1 MFASMTATRQKERP
15 KLQASIRKLIK
26 IVKAFEPGE
35 RLPSDRTLGMAM
47 GVSNIT
53 ASLAMQEIERRGL
66 VRRKS
71 RSGSYRV
78 DPRESGHVAIYCEL
92 DVFHPAASRFYG
104 LLIQELRLGLAE
116 KNIRSVPYIGRT
128 PPYELA
134 QKVTAPWFLEDID
147 IHRII
152 ASIVLATARAPWG
165 EKAGMGSIPSIGLD
179 AKCAVTVNWDY
190 NEFVREG
197 VRVLAAR
204 GCRKIALM
212 MWGNELLP
220 SFHWEMAKAGLPV
233 HEKWVRGEIPPSRS
247 GAGWEEIRSIWSAP
261 GKEKPDGLLVG
272 DDCLFRDAM
281 LTFAELG
288 IHPGKNVQI
297 VTHMN
302 KGLEPPGNYRIIRAV
317 ADPAEIAAIMIR
329 HLLGWFDQG
338 PPADKVNQLLPLKW
352 YFPEV

>member
-1 MFASMTATRQKERP
+1 MISCVIAPRHKERP
-15 KLQASIRKLIK
+15 KLQASIRKLSE
-26 IVKAFEPGE
+26 IVKNFEPGE
-35 RLPSDRTLGMAM
+35 RLPSDRALGNRM
-47 GVSNIT
+47 GVSNVT
-53 ASLAMQEIERRGL
+53 ASLAMQELERRGL

-128 PPYELA
+128 PPYEVT
-134 QKVTAPWFLEDID
+134 QKVTAPWFFEDID
-147 IHRII
+147 IHRVS
-152 ASIVLATARAPWG
+152 AAIVLAASGAPWG
-165 EKAGMGSIPSIGLD
+165 EKSGLGNIPIIGLD

-190 NEFVREG
+190 NDFLREG

-212 MWGNELLP
+212 TWGKNLVRT
-220 SFHWEMAKAGLPV
+220 FHSAMAKVGLPV
-233 HEKWVRGEIPPSRS
+233 HEEWVRGEIPPSRT
-247 GAGWEEIRSIWSAP
+247 GAGCEEIRAIWSAR
-261 GKEKPDGLLVG
+261 GKEKPDGLFVA
-272 DDCLFRDAM
+272 DDGLFRDAM
-281 LTFAELG
+281 LAFAELG

-297 VTHMN
+297 VSHMN

-329 HLLGWFDQG
+329 HLLEWFDQG
-338 PPADKVNQLLPLKW
+338 PPVNKINQLLPLKW
-352 YFPEV
+352 YFPEG